1 MKINWTVRF
10 KNKTWLITFLAA
22 IVAFIYQI
30 FGMFGIVPT
39 VSQDMV
45 IQLIALVINI
55 LVATGIIIDPTTSG
69 IADSKTALGYKEP
82 KNERWFNG

>member
-10 KNKTWLITFLAA
+10 KNKTWLITFFAA

-30 FGMFGIVPT
+30 LGIVGIVPV

-45 IQLIALVINI
+45 TQLIALVINI
-55 LVATGIIIDPTTSG
+55 LVATGIVIDPTTSG
-69 IADSKTALGYKEP
+69 IADSKTALKYTEP
-82 KNERWFNG
+82 KNER

>member
-1 MKINWTVRF
+1 MKINWTVRL

-39 VSQDMV
+39 VSQD
-45 IQLIALVINI
+45 I
-55 LVATGIIIDPTTSG
+55 TGLLCLPMET
-69 IADSKTALGYKEP
+69 
-82 KNERWFNG
+82 